1 MNITDLQ
8 DKANDPNLNVQD
20 RLDAALKLINNYF
33 CPFDCDS
40 CHSDDCPCDRLGC
53 AGHDQDPR

>member
-1 MNITDLQ
+1 V
-8 DKANDPNLNVQD
+8 NVNELEKLVFD
-20 RLDAALKLINNYF
+20 ASLPERERLEAALSLLGAVY

-53 AGHDQDPR
+53 AGNPL